1 MKKTS
6 KLKQTKLTVDTSD
19 TSNKYETFE
28 QIQGQR
34 KLVTKANSQMDK
46 KSALTPSGMLNEIK
60 LPKQLEKL
68 NQGILPAK
76 NYVDSTK
83 NA

>member
-1 MKKTS
+1 
-6 KLKQTKLTVDTSD
+6 
-19 TSNKYETFE
+19 
-28 QIQGQR
+28 
-34 KLVTKANSQMDK
+34 MDK

-83 NA
+83 NAQSKKFAFE